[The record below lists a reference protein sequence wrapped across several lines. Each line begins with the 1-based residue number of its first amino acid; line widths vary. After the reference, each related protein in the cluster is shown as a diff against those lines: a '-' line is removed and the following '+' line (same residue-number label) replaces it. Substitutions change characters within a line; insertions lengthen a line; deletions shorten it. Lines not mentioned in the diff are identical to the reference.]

1 MKDLLMNIDKK
12 SLILSIIYKISS
24 YVCWFLFA
32 ITMLIFISG
41 TMTKN
46 KVICL
51 ILILF
56 IIYSIRTLFKYFYKK
71 EVDQGYYSIKH
82 GVEMFYFKRLE
93 KLDPASLEHIN
104 KEELGNKILEIAFNV
119 TKMISDVFE
128 YMIPLFIGLIIYFVV
143 LGQVCF
149 ISLLVELIVI
159 GVAIYFEYKNYG
171 EVEVTNYNDL
181 LKDFINKL
189 PDIRMLNC
197 FSFCTKKLDKNDSN
211 ICVIRNHNRYDV
223 VFDYTMLGLLFI
235 SIISVLFLSESSV
248 DILGLSLFFLFIGIK
263 LKDLVFAIV
272 PTIKNAIS
280 LSKNYIIMEE
290 YLKNSKQEKYVNEWK
305 KIQFKDAIYQ
315 YESGIK
321 ITIPNFEFD
330 KGDNVSIL
338 GATGMGKSTLLYL
351 LSGIYHLSV
360 GETYV
365 DGKLTDASIDSMY
378 ITRNTKM
385 FKLSLR
391 DNLLL
396 GCKMSDDDLLKL
408 IKEIDIKDWYDSLS
422 DGLDTI
428 IDINYIDLSDEIRE
442 KLNILRGIISN
453 KQTLLLDEPTYDL
466 DMDSEKIIANMIKKY
481 WKKKSYIIVTHRPI
495 FTTICK
501 KHYFMKNHELLESEP
516 LL

>member
-1 MKDLLMNIDKK
+1 
-12 SLILSIIYKISS
+12 
-24 YVCWFLFA
+24 
-32 ITMLIFISG
+32 
-41 TMTKN
+41 
-46 KVICL
+46 
-51 ILILF
+51 
-56 IIYSIRTLFKYFYKK
+56 
-71 EVDQGYYSIKH
+71 
-82 GVEMFYFKRLE
+82 
-93 KLDPASLEHIN
+93 
-104 KEELGNKILEIAFNV
+104 
-119 TKMISDVFE
+119 
-128 YMIPLFIGLIIYFVV
+128 
-143 LGQVCF
+143 
-149 ISLLVELIVI
+149 
-159 GVAIYFEYKNYG
+159 
-171 EVEVTNYNDL
+171 
-181 LKDFINKL
+181 
-189 PDIRMLNC
+189 
-197 FSFCTKKLDKNDSN
+197 
-211 ICVIRNHNRYDV
+211 
-223 VFDYTMLGLLFI
+223 
-235 SIISVLFLSESSV
+235 
-248 DILGLSLFFLFIGIK
+248 
-263 LKDLVFAIV
+263 
-272 PTIKNAIS
+272 
-280 LSKNYIIMEE
+280 
-290 YLKNSKQEKYVNEWK
+290 
-305 KIQFKDAIYQ
+305 
-315 YESGIK
+315 
-321 ITIPNFEFD
+321 
-330 KGDNVSIL
+330 
-338 GATGMGKSTLLYL
+338 MGKSTLLYL

-396 GCKMSDDDLLKL
+396 GCKMSDDELLKL